1 MMRLE
6 LNSCP
11 KYVERR
17 KFLFLFF
24 QLALFIFLCSKSIQF
39 CQSVEELF
47 FLWVFCALGIFCV
60 WVALG
65 FFFVG
70 VFVIFLC
77 GVGFWGAFCLFVWS
91 LVLAGLFCFC
101 LGFFVI

>member
-47 FLWVFCALGIFCV
+47 FLWVFLCFGDFLCLGCFGI
-60 WVALG
+60 
-65 FFFVG
+65 FFVG
-70 VFVIFLC
+70 VFVVFLC
-77 GVGFWGAFCLFVWS
+77 GVGFLGAFCLFVWS
-91 LVLAGLFCFC
+91 LVLAGLFWFC